1 MHDMV
6 SESLTARAEARV
18 LPAWDSW
25 RLGSPKGFYRLPTSA
40 DAVAFYQ
47 ENGFLVIEDA
57 LSSDEVQELRE
68 ETVRICRG
76 ERGMFNGLTPP
87 QPGESSDDIL
97 KRYLCIHFPHKLSEI
112 MYRYLAHPGFV
123 DVLTGIIGPNVKCMQ
138 SMLFIKSAGKPGQA
152 WHQDEDYIPTRDRS
166 LTGGWIALDDANVEN
181 GCLWVIPGSQK
192 RGILWE
198 QHWHGDK
205 RFDCA
210 LESHNFPYSDNDA
223 VPVEVKAGS
232 IVFFNGYLLH
242 RSLPNYKEV
251 GFRRS
256 LVNHYMSAE
265 SLLPWGS
272 QALSEQPVA
281 TMDARDIVMIAGED
295 PYAWKGIVDV
305 NRGHVRPDGSGGCG
319 TNEYNSM
326 PLQDH

>member
-1 MHDMV
+1 M
-6 SESLTARAEARV
+6 TAEA
-18 LPAWDSW
+18 A
-25 RLGSPKGFYRLPTSA
+25 
-40 DAVAFYQ
+40 AFFH

-57 LSSDEVQELRE
+57 YKPEEIQELRD

-76 ERGMFNGLTPP
+76 DKGMFNGLSLPADNLT
-87 QPGESSDDIL
+87 DDEVI
-97 KRYLCIHFPHKLSEI
+97 RNYLCIHFPHKLSEL
-112 MYRYLAHPGFV
+112 MFRNLSHPAFV
-123 DVLTGIIGPNVKCMQ
+123 DVLTQIIGPNVKCMQ

-166 LTGGWIALDDANVEN
+166 LCGGWIAMDDAHVEN

-210 LESHNFPYSDNDA
+210 LESHNFPYSNSDA
-223 VPVEVKAGS
+223 VPVEVRAGS

-242 RSLPNYKEV
+242 RSLPNYREI

-265 SLLPWGS
+265 SFLPWGS

-319 TNEYNSM
+319 TNEYNSQ
-326 PLQDH
+326 PLQEH